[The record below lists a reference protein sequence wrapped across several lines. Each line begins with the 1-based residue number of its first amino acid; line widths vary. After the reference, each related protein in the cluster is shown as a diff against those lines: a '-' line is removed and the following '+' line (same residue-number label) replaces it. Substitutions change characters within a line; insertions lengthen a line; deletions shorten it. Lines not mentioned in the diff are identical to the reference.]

1 MWLRGGVTIQQY
13 KIGIC
18 DEDESYMISLMSHI
32 NSDRDNPLFALAFSG
47 GRELI
52 QYLEAGNLDVI
63 LIGENVY
70 REIGMVLRGRRC
82 MIFTPDRERRIAE
95 TGVGIIFKYSRV
107 KDIVSD
113 ILAFM
118 NVVDVGRSRDLFRSY
133 AVMSPVGRCGKT
145 SLAVSLCMNDEVRGG
160 LYIGME
166 EYGGFQDKEDVI
178 SNIIY
183 LARERSSDLMEY
195 MESHVANLE
204 NYSVLGYLRSY
215 IDAMELERDDM
226 AWLVDQIRM
235 WGRYTT
241 VVFDV
246 GPAVFKDITIWG
258 TFDEVIV
265 PTLGDEFSD
274 EKIGAFESLLDRS
287 ELGKIAR
294 RLQIVSVPDAP
305 PGSAEM
311 LRFIQNEMGAH
322 R

>member
-52 QYLEAGNLDVI
+52 QYLDAGNLDVI

-178 SNIIY
+178 SQVIH
-183 LARERSSDLMEY
+183 RCD
-195 MESHVANLE
+195 
-204 NYSVLGYLRSY
+204 
-215 IDAMELERDDM
+215 
-226 AWLVDQIRM
+226 
-235 WGRYTT
+235 
-241 VVFDV
+241 
-246 GPAVFKDITIWG
+246 G
-258 TFDEVIV
+258 TG
-265 PTLGDEFSD
+265 TG
-274 EKIGAFESLLDRS
+274 
-287 ELGKIAR
+287 
-294 RLQIVSVPDAP
+294 
-305 PGSAEM
+305 
-311 LRFIQNEMGAH
+311 
-322 R
+322 